1 MDLYSLAIAFC
12 AASAISTITS
22 KSEIPMVPAP
32 APEYTQKNEQK
43 KIITLPRRII
53 SPTFSEGM
61 RTDGQS
67 ICENRFI
74 YAPRLRV
81 VSECLT
87 NSLPGHR
94 KSTKNIQ
101 NVGTKDQRDGRINQR
116 AKRDEKILS
125 YSSSYQVY
133 THRVYTG
140 REGPKRSI
148 QRLSSSRCA
157 FHANQLRFR
166 HR

>member
-1 MDLYSLAIAFC
+1 
-12 AASAISTITS
+12 
-22 KSEIPMVPAP
+22 
-32 APEYTQKNEQK
+32 
-43 KIITLPRRII
+43 
-53 SPTFSEGM
+53 M

-94 KSTKNIQ
+94 KSTKNVQ

-157 FHANQLRFR
+157 FHAKSAEVSPPAAGAFLVSASAACRSALTLA
-166 HR
+166 

>member
-1 MDLYSLAIAFC
+1 
-12 AASAISTITS
+12 
-22 KSEIPMVPAP
+22 
-32 APEYTQKNEQK
+32 
-43 KIITLPRRII
+43 
-53 SPTFSEGM
+53 M

-94 KSTKNIQ
+94 KSTKNVQ

-166 HR
+166 HRRPALSCLSVGRLPIRIDFSLTGCPVSAAR